1 MFIISI
7 LKKII
12 SLYKEKKLK
21 ASLGHCG
28 YDSDILPPCMLGATP
43 QKIYLDDY
51 TLVQPRSNFV
61 MAGGSVYIKKW
72 SSLSF
77 NCTIVTGNHKPT
89 VGLNQRVI
97 ERYHINDVES
107 DIVIGE
113 DCWVG
118 ANVTILSGTYL
129 RRGSVVGACS
139 LLNKQYPPYA
149 VLVGI
154 PARIIGVKFTIDQII
169 EHEECLYPPQERLS
183 KDELESIFAK
193 YYKGMKSMGTDY
205 ISKEDLKTARQNV
218 DMQFYI

>member
-1 MFIISI
+1 
-7 LKKII
+7 
-12 SLYKEKKLK
+12 
-21 ASLGHCG
+21 
-28 YDSDILPPCMLGATP
+28 
-43 QKIYLDDY
+43 
-51 TLVQPRSNFV
+51 

-77 NCTIVTGNHKPT
+77 NCTLVTGNHKPT
-89 VGLNQRVI
+89 VGLNQRI
-97 ERYHINDVES
+97 LGRYHINDVES

-129 RRGSVVGACS
+129 GRGSVVGACS

-169 EHEECLYPPQERLS
+169 KHEECLYPPQERIS
-183 KDELESIFAK
+183 RDELESIFTK
-193 YYKGMKSMGTDY
+193 YYEGMKSMGTDY
-205 ISKEDLKTARQNV
+205 ISKEDLKTARQHV
-218 DMQFYI
+218 DMQFNI